1 MSDLKKTIEEEY
13 LINDVLKLIMEAQ
26 RLDEF
31 ESREEAQEF
40 FDKAIKNFSSLPS
53 LNRQEIKDL
62 AEKLSRRFGFKE
74 GMRLNQRIE
83 IINNSYNNLGSN
95 TTEIHELLSTIEIYS
110 LFYRLINNYE
120 PSVAGFLME
129 ALLASAGKTGK
140 DDTILPE
147 GNPIADMIV
156 VDEEGVKKLYSYKTL
171 AGPKKGRAGGDIGGS
186 FTNLIY
192 AFAEAYQG
200 IDTISYIL
208 FNKMGEQAV
217 DTQSGKGFS
226 SLDVYEQVVTL
237 ADVFESGRMERFFS
251 PMTAYEQ
258 RRQYLIRVFKKRK
271 SVLTEEM
278 KQLLYGTPQQSISD
292 VPQRMIGL
300 MNEKRYDVLIDKM
313 VDYSLETYDNA
324 KIKFIFDK
332 HEREYKRTR
341 NKAVYDQ
348 FILGFL
354 GPDRGRSKIALNMTR
369 PENLQWR
376 GSGAMPLAGIKENP
390 GDSYRVLSNL
400 KKIGINVNNR
410 WTRFEISNKE
420 FISKAEKVATINISF
435 NDLIDYIQSS
445 GDIIKNE
452 IVKTYDLL
460 NSLNNTVDLIFK
472 EGDITRQTI
481 NKAKQDSQEL
491 ADVTKSY
498 EKSMTVVDR

>member
-271 SVLTEEM
+271 
-278 KQLLYGTPQQSISD
+278 KKNG
-292 VPQRMIGL
+292 
-300 MNEKRYDVLIDKM
+300 
-313 VDYSLETYDNA
+313 
-324 KIKFIFDK
+324 KF
-332 HEREYKRTR
+332 
-341 NKAVYDQ
+341 
-348 FILGFL
+348 
-354 GPDRGRSKIALNMTR
+354 
-369 PENLQWR
+369 
-376 GSGAMPLAGIKENP
+376 
-390 GDSYRVLSNL
+390 
-400 KKIGINVNNR
+400 KK
-410 WTRFEISNKE
+410 S
-420 FISKAEKVATINISF
+420 
-435 NDLIDYIQSS
+435 
-445 GDIIKNE
+445 
-452 IVKTYDLL
+452 
-460 NSLNNTVDLIFK
+460 
-472 EGDITRQTI
+472 
-481 NKAKQDSQEL
+481 
-491 ADVTKSY
+491 
-498 EKSMTVVDR
+498 